1 VQEIEAQCVHK
12 TLEKSSLSGIRTEF
26 KSPPNSS
33 HRLPA
38 DRMANQPAIA
48 LALNP
53 IKLAGTPLCDSK
65 TNPTDHATKPA
76 IIALLPTPGRAC
88 WLGKKSAIA
97 IGTNNETS
105 TSTNDNS
112 KSPMIDSPENATAS
126 EPAITNPTL
135 ARVPQT

>member
-1 VQEIEAQCVHK
+1 
-12 TLEKSSLSGIRTEF
+12 
-26 KSPPNSS
+26 
-33 HRLPA
+33 
-38 DRMANQPAIA
+38 MANQPAIA

-53 IKLAGTPLCDSK
+53 IKLAGTPLRDSK

-112 KSPMIDSPENATAS
+112 KSPMIDSPEKATAS
-126 EPAITNPTL
+126 DPAITNPTL
-135 ARVPQT
+135 NLAPQTLAPQSDSLTAESLTNPRSGLITFRDTIDA

>member
-1 VQEIEAQCVHK
+1 
-12 TLEKSSLSGIRTEF
+12 
-26 KSPPNSS
+26 
-33 HRLPA
+33 
-38 DRMANQPAIA
+38 MANQPAVA

-53 IKLAGTPLCDSK
+53 TKLAGTPLRDSK
-65 TNPTDHATKPA
+65 ANPIDHATKPA

-88 WLGKKSAIA
+88 WLGKNSASV

-135 ARVPQT
+135 ALVPQTLVPQTLATQSESPPAESRTNPRSGMITFRETIDA